1 MTKVRASVTIPIK
14 SALSTGTVKYLLTN
28 KTVCTVSVI
37 HSQIEDAD
45 AVTKALAGTLE
56 MEEEIVRKKV
66 EKVSSMERIKTNVEK
81 EVGDKIREYN
91 LDGVKVDE
99 DYKRYYPYDSLASKV
114 LGFTGGDN
122 QGSLVWK

>member
-1 MTKVRASVTIPIK
+1 M
-14 SALSTGTVKYLLTN
+14 
-28 KTVCTVSVI
+28 
-37 HSQIEDAD
+37 
-45 AVTKALAGTLE
+45 
-56 MEEEIVRKKV
+56 
-66 EKVSSMERIKTNVEK
+66 EKVKTNAEK

-122 QGSLVWK
+122 QGIIGLEVKYEETLKGSNGTILTTTDARGIELDAVAEGRIEPVAGKTLEISMDYNMSRRLKKSCGKNRRTECRFY